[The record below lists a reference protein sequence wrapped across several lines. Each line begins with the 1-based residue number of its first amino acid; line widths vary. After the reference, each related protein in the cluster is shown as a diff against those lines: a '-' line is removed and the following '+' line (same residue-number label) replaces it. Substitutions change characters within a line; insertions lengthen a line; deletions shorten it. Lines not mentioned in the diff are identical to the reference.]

1 MIEIAPGVEIPE
13 TELTFSA
20 SRSGGPGGQHVNK
33 TSSRIELR
41 FDLDG
46 SPSLT
51 DEQKRRIRAKLGT
64 RVSKDGVLRIV
75 AASSRSQYANR
86 ETAVERFQHLLERA
100 LQRVKPR
107 VDTRVPAAAKRR
119 RIESKKVRGRLKRN
133 RAAPD
138 GDE

>member
-51 DEQKRRIRAKLGT
+51 DEQKRRIRARLGA
-64 RVSKDGVLRIV
+64 RVSKEGVLRIV
-75 AASSRSQYANR
+75 AATSRSQHANR
-86 ETAVERFQHLLERA
+86 AAALVRFQHVLERA
-100 LQRVKPR
+100 LRKPKARVE
-107 VDTRVPAAAKRR
+107 TRVPAAAKRR
-119 RIESKKVRGRLKRN
+119 RIEAKKVRGRLKRD
-133 RAAPD
+133 RSVRD
-138 GDE
+138 DEE